1 MSQISTLEQAIQAI
15 EELQSQMSH
24 TNSRMLRLTELNEE
38 QLAEARKALGESE
51 KAREWA
57 RNMYRV
63 DHYGF
68 IWRWNTDTHQY
79 EKTTSRIGTPVLAD
93 EYVTTEKL
101 ANLSVTTAKLDNL
114 SVTPEKIGGLA
125 VITEKI
131 ADLAVTT
138 RKLAHEAVTTEKLA
152 PGSVVNEKIGDLTIS
167 WGKLDTDL
175 QNVIASAGAHGV
187 ALSNEFGNS
196 ELIGISQKTLTE
208 SRDDLQN
215 QIDEIVGGSASVSL
229 SASPATIFVGEEKT
243 ITLNA
248 TTNKTATSI
257 DITGGNISGTI
268 HGSGMSKNG
277 TDVIT
282 PASPGTIS
290 YEAAFVISN
299 KTREAERSVTAVYPI
314 FYGAQA
320 EYDAESLAQYATPTT
335 AVARAY
341 TVQLDSTRRKFYLRV
356 PKQGVAQVKSVVMGS
371 GSEASPVSGGIV
383 QELSDESYNV
393 WASDD
398 GFTGNGPQVFTV
410 S

>member
-1 MSQISTLEQAIQAI
+1 MKLFEFDQHIGKWRVLVQTRDISNGAVTSAKIALQAI
-15 EELQSQMSH
+15 
-24 TNSRMLRLTELNEE
+24 LTELIAD
-38 QLAEARKALGESE
+38 LA
-51 KAREWA
+51 
-57 RNMYRV
+57 V
-63 DHYGF
+63 
-68 IWRWNTDTHQY
+68 
-79 EKTTSRIGTPVLAD
+79 TTAKLAD
-93 EYVTTEKL
+93 ESVTTAKL
-101 ANLSVTTAKLDNL
+101 ADISVITRKLADLSVTTAKLDNL
-114 SVTPEKIGGLA
+114 SVTPEKIAALA

-138 RKLAHEAVTTEKLA
+138 RKIAHEAVTTEKLA

-215 QIDEIVGGSASVSL
+215 QIDEIVGGGASVSL

-268 HGSGMSKNG
+268 HGSGMSKSG

-282 PASPGTIS
+282 PASPGTIT
-290 YEAAFVISN
+290 YTAAFVISN
-299 KTREAERSVTAVYPI
+299 KTRTATRSVTAVYPI
-314 FYGAQA
+314 YYGAGMEQSDVLDVLARRASARTSPNGTYNVTISDTPKYIWFFVPANMPQITSAKWNGFDFPLEAQA
-320 EYDAESLAQYATPTT
+320 DVTDAS
-335 AVARAY
+335 
-341 TVQLDSTRRKFYLRV
+341 
-356 PKQGVAQVKSVVMGS
+356 GVAYKVYRTPNTNETG
-371 GSEASPVSGGIV
+371 
-383 QELSDESYNV
+383 SYNIDINP
-393 WASDD
+393 S
-398 GFTGNGPQVFTV
+398 
-410 S
+410 